1 MEAHENITEYIAQAQ
16 TKEVIHLMGLI
27 QNRLVEQ
34 RHTTLYIHQ
43 SKDCVTNVTTKETFW
58 AQLCLPLRLSD

>member
-34 RHTTLYIHQ
+34 RHTTLYIH
-43 SKDCVTNVTTKETFW
+43 CVTNVTTKETFW